1 MGAMPPRPSP
11 RAGREPGPAVGGRR
25 GPVRVIKSSQVI
37 TDSWERLDAPA
48 LPLPVGDLIL
58 PFAFWQAHR
67 DALAGRAGKIAVCL
81 NGDDALEDFADFL
94 PLFEMI
100 ALEFPNFKDGRSY
113 SHARLLRERFGFR
126 GELRAVGD
134 VLRDQ
139 LFFMGRCGIDA
150 FQVRED
156 KDAEDALKGLS
167 GFTVKYQTAADEAP
181 PIYITRSEKKG
192 RP

>member
-1 MGAMPPRPSP
+1 M
-11 RAGREPGPAVGGRR
+11 
-25 GPVRVIKSSQVI
+25 
-37 TDSWERLDAPA
+37 L
-48 LPLPVGDLIL
+48 
-58 PFAFWQAHR
+58 
-67 DALAGRAGKIAVCL
+67 
-81 NGDDALEDFADFL
+81 
-94 PLFEMI
+94 

-139 LFFMGRCGIDA
+139 LFFMQRCGIDA

-156 KDAEDALKGLS
+156 KDAEDALRGLS
-167 GFTVKYQTAADEAP
+167 GFTVKYQTAADGLP
-181 PIYITRSEKKG
+181 PIYKTRSEKKK